1 MVFPLGPQ
9 TPARQTPL
17 GTDVVEQL
25 ESSGAV
31 PLGLQ
36 VRRPLAQE

>member
-1 MVFPLGPQ
+1 MVFPFGPQ

-17 GTDVVEQL
+17 LTDAVVQL

-36 VRRPLAQE
+36 VRSPLPQV